1 MTRGFTLDRRP
12 SELERDL
19 QVLDFDTIANVR
31 ESLFREA
38 KVYGMTGEGSTLVQR
53 KKTNGGKSIRQK
65 HTADVIL
72 LVRSIQN
79 KSLLPRTIL
88 RNGKRSAEEWQ
99 ARQARMNSE
108 SEQTSQTFTM
118 NSGTDKSD
126 SNQLPQNLESI
137 NHNNPIP
144 PQSPETES
152 VNTPHCSGVPVEDK
166 IFRST
171 VVRDI
176 GSLKSSVD
184 VLKAELQ
191 QLKGA
196 IGKCEG
202 PQSDMDTCIIYVRFK
217 KSSDEQVT
225 KIMLEFKLNS
235 SVLAYDIIRFKP
247 TTAFRVKIH
256 KSTLHHAL
264 SHARENGCIADL
276 WRGVRSRWSP
286 PSVHQQ
292 STQNSCSLTFLTITA
307 WNCRGLATACPYLH
321 KLFECDSDIVILSE
335 HWL

>member
-12 SELERDL
+12 SELEQDL
-19 QVLDFDTIANVR
+19 QVLDFDTIVNVR
-31 ESLFREA
+31 ES
-38 KVYGMTGEGSTLVQR
+38 QR
-53 KKTNGGKSIRQK
+53 KKTNSGKSIRQK
-65 HTADVIL
+65 HMADVIL

-99 ARQARMNSE
+99 ARQARMNSK

-126 SNQLPQNLESI
+126 SNQLPQNLESV

-144 PQSPETES
+144 PQSPKTEF
-152 VNTPHCSGVPVEDK
+152 VNTPHCGVVPVEDK

-202 PQSDMDTCIIYVRFK
+202 PQSDMDTLC
-217 KSSDEQVT
+217 
-225 KIMLEFKLNS
+225 
-235 SVLAYDIIRFKP
+235 
-247 TTAFRVKIH
+247 
-256 KSTLHHAL
+256 
-264 SHARENGCIADL
+264 
-276 WRGVRSRWSP
+276 
-286 PSVHQQ
+286 
-292 STQNSCSLTFLTITA
+292 
-307 WNCRGLATACPYLH
+307 
-321 KLFECDSDIVILSE
+321 
-335 HWL
+335 